1 MDVNKE
7 ILKLDWER
15 EPKGLYAPIAYTLA
29 AGGKRVRPQLAMIGS
44 QLFGGKDEEVLPAAL
59 ALEVFHNFTLLH
71 DDVMDKAEVRRGRPT
86 VHIQWNENTAILSGD
101 QMMIEA
107 YTLLSKVPERAL
119 ARVLQLFNKMATE
132 ICEGQ
137 QYDVDFEQKSDV
149 TIEEYLMMIRLKTS
163 VLLANALQIGAYI
176 AGASEEEQQAVYEFG
191 INIGLAFQIQDDI
204 LDVWGDPKTFGKAV
218 GGDIAC
224 NKKTFVYLEAMRR
237 EGDEE
242 MRRLGDEAMR
252 RSGER
257 APQNASVFGDPAE
270 AKGER
275 LEAREELEDW
285 YNQVLDDN
293 KKKIARVKEIFEQ
306 LGVREAC
313 EQVVRDYT
321 QRALDILETLPQNEA
336 SEELRKLAEKLL
348 VRRV

>member
-1 MDVNKE
+1 MDINSK
-7 ILKLDWER
+7 ILQLNWDR

-29 AGGKRVRPQLAMIGS
+29 AGGKRVRPQLAIIAS
-44 QLFGGKDEEVLPAAL
+44 QMFGGKDEDVLPAAL
-59 ALEVFHNFTLLH
+59 ALEIFHNFTLLH
-71 DDVMDKAEVRRGRPT
+71 DDVMDHAEVRRGRPT

-107 YTLLSKVPERAL
+107 YTQLSKVPTHTL
-119 ARVLQLFNKMATE
+119 ARVLQLFNQMATE

-137 QYDVDFEQKSDV
+137 QYDVDFEQKNNVSID
-149 TIEEYLMMIRLKTS
+149 EYLMMIRLKTS

-176 AGASEEEQQAVYEFG
+176 AGATEEEQRALYQFG

-204 LDVWGDPKTFGKAV
+204 LDVWGDPKTFGKAI

-224 NKKTFVYLEAMRR
+224 NKKTFVYLQAVRL
-237 EGDEE
+237 
-242 MRRLGDEAMR
+242 LGDEAI
-252 RSGER
+252 S
-257 APQNASVFGDPAE
+257 
-270 AKGER
+270 

-285 YNQVLDDN
+285 YGKLLDDN
-293 KKKIARVKEIFEQ
+293 KEKIARVKEIFEQ

-321 QRALDILETLPQNEA
+321 QKALDILETLPQNA
-336 SEELRKLAEKLL
+336 ATEELRKLAEKLL
-348 VRRV
+348 VRSV

>member
-29 AGGKRVRPQLAMIGS
+29 AGGKRVRPQLAIIAS
-44 QLFGGKDEEVLPAAL
+44 QMFGGKDEDVLPAAL
-59 ALEVFHNFTLLH
+59 ALEIFHNFTLLH

-107 YTLLSKVPERAL
+107 YTQLSKVPTHTL
-119 ARVLQLFNKMATE
+119 ARVLQLFNQMATE

-137 QYDVDFEQKSDV
+137 QYDVDFEQKNNVSID
-149 TIEEYLMMIRLKTS
+149 EYLMMIRLKTS

-176 AGASEEEQQAVYEFG
+176 AGATEEEQRALYQFG

-204 LDVWGDPKTFGKAV
+204 LDVWGDPKTFGKAI

-224 NKKTFVYLEAMRR
+224 NKKTFVYLQAMRL
-237 EGDEE
+237 
-242 MRRLGDEAMR
+242 LGDEAI
-252 RSGER
+252 S
-257 APQNASVFGDPAE
+257 
-270 AKGER
+270 

-285 YNQVLDDN
+285 YGKLLDNN
-293 KKKIARVKEIFEQ
+293 KEKIARVKEIFEQ
-306 LGVREAC
+306 LGVREIC
-313 EQVVRDYT
+313 EQVVADYT
-321 QRALDILETLPQNEA
+321 KKALQILDTLPQNAATEQ
-336 SEELRKLAEKLL
+336 LRQMAEKLL
-348 VRRV
+348 ARSV

>member
-44 QLFGGKDEEVLPAAL
+44 QLFGGNDEEVLPAAL

-137 QYDVDFEQKSDV
+137 QYDVDFEQKSHV
-149 TIEEYLMMIRLKTS
+149 TIDEYLMMIRLKTS

-176 AGASEEEQQAVYEFG
+176 AGANDKEQEALYQFG
-191 INIGLAFQIQDDI
+191 IHIGLAFQIQDDI

-237 EGDEE
+237 VGD
-242 MRRLGDEAMR
+242 
-252 RSGER
+252 
-257 APQNASVFGDPAE
+257 E

-275 LEAREELEDW
+275 REAREELEDW
-285 YNQVLDDN
+285 YGQVLDDN
-293 KKKIARVKEIFEQ
+293 KEKIARVKEIFEQ
-306 LGVREAC
+306 LGVKEAC

-321 QRALDILETLPQNEA
+321 QKALDILETLPQNA
-336 SEELRKLAEKLL
+336 ATEELRQLAEKLL
-348 VRRV
+348 VRSV